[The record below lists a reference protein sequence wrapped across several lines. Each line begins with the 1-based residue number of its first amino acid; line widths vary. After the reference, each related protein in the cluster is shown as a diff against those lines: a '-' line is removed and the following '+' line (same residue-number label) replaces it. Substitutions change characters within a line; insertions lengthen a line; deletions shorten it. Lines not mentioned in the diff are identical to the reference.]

1 MSRRTPS
8 YILQRQ
14 ADQARARE
22 DYFNNRNSN
31 PDTFNANVESLPRTR
46 VGYRSHLVSIGST
59 PGPAQL
65 SVTASQS
72 AVKWFE
78 GVADTGNLTNANT
91 RLGLEYDD
99 LSEYFPAKGFKPAKI
114 KASLGGTP
122 RAVSTA
128 WGTRY
133 IAYTRSADGS
143 ARNSYTAPISVRA
156 GAVITIEDLQT
167 AATAIAQVAA
177 IAQQI
182 GTNGRLWIDP
192 EDNNYVIPV
201 G

>member
-1 MSRRTPS
+1 MARRTPS
-8 YILQRQ
+8 WVLQRRAQQ
-14 ADQARARE
+14 AAARE
-22 DYFNNRNSN
+22 QYYNDRNSN
-31 PDTFNANVESLPRTR
+31 PDTFNQNVESLPRTR

-65 SVTASQS
+65 SINASES

-78 GVADTGNLTNANT
+78 GVADTGSLSNTNT

-99 LSEYFPAKGFKPAKI
+99 LSEYFPTVKFKPAKI
-114 KASLGGTP
+114 NATLGGTP
-122 RAVSTA
+122 TARSTP
-128 WGTRY
+128 WGRRY
-133 IAYTRSADGS
+133 IKYTRSADGS
-143 ARNSYTAPISVRA
+143 ARNSYSAPISTRV

-167 AATAIAQVAA
+167 AATAIAAITA

-182 GTNGRLWIDP
+182 GDNGRLWLDP

>member
-8 YILQRQ
+8 YILQRR

-22 DYFNNRNSN
+22 DYLNSRNSD

-46 VGYRSHLVSIGST
+46 VGYRSHLVSIGAT
-59 PGPAQL
+59 PGPAQV
-65 SVTASQS
+65 SVLASES

-78 GVADTGNLTNANT
+78 GVADTGDLTNGNT

-99 LSEYFPAKGFKPAKI
+99 LSEYFPVTNFKPAKI
-114 KASLGGTP
+114 NATLGGTP
-122 RAVSTA
+122 TAVSTP
-128 WGTRY
+128 WGSRY
-133 IAYTRSADGS
+133 IKYTRSADGG
-143 ARNSYTAPISVRA
+143 ARNSYTAPISTRT
-156 GAVITIEDLQT
+156 GTTITIEDLQT
-167 AATAIAQVAA
+167 AATAIAAVSA
-177 IAQQI
+177 IASAI
-182 GTNGRLWIDP
+182 GDNGRLWLDP